1 MAKERLIACQHYV
14 NEGNCDLGK
23 ECAFW
28 GHCQTC
34 KTYSAQKGGKPARV
48 DLRAKKNDKFMKDKR
63 NWD

>member
-1 MAKERLIACQHYV
+1 MKTREIACQHYKCH
-14 NEGNCDLGK
+14 GSCALGK
-23 ECAFW
+23 DADFY

-48 DLRAKKNDKFMKDKR
+48 DLRQKKNDKFMKDKR